1 MNSLRVL
8 KSTANTTKQRC
19 IWVYTIVVEN
29 MNIAATKVDTGS
41 AQTQHYDAQ
50 SKYKT
55 VCTML

>member
-19 IWVYTIVVEN
+19 IWVFTIVVEN

-50 SKYKT
+50 SKY
-55 VCTML
+55 